1 MAGRRRRRRRRKRR
15 KRLQKDGA
23 SLRRVRSIERRG
35 PSLQDQIAEGAAMFL
50 SGPKP
55 TFVSLG
61 TLLGKQ
67 AAKGVKDNV
76 EAYIRS

>member
-15 KRLQKDGA
+15 KRLQKGGA
-23 SLRRVRSIERRG
+23 SLRRAGSVQLRGASI
-35 PSLQDQIAEGAAMFL
+35 QDQIAEGAAMFL

-55 TFVSLG
+55 TFSSLG
-61 TLLGKQ
+61 LLLGKQ

-76 EAYIRS
+76 EAYIRR